1 MSWNAIYQ
9 LTDGIRMVKN
19 SHGRI
24 PSPPSTVGTPKMSM
38 CSPSLGE
45 TLSQKSQNSNQN
57 NNNKITFAKHS
68 DQLLNKIAKVYLL
81 NNFTFT
87 SLSERGSVFL
97 AWVSHVTS
105 DLVTGTSTQNTGMP
119 KSL

>member
-9 LTDGIRMVKN
+9 LTDGMVKN

-38 CSPSLGE
+38 CILGE

-57 NNNKITFAKHS
+57 NNNKITFAMHS
-68 DQLLNKIAKVYLL
+68 DQPLNKIAKFYFL

-87 SLSERGSVFL
+87 SFVVGDRISVF
-97 AWVSHVTS
+97 
-105 DLVTGTSTQNTGMP
+105 
-119 KSL
+119 SLGILCH

>member
-87 SLSERGSVFL
+87 SFVVGKRISVF
-97 AWVSHVTS
+97 
-105 DLVTGTSTQNTGMP
+105 
-119 KSL
+119 SLGIPCH